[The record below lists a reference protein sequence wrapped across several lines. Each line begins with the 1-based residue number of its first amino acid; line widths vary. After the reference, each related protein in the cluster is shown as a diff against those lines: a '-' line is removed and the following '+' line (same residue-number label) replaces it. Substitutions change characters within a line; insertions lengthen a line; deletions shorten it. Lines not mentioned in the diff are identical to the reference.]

1 MMTKKDLELIQ
12 KYLNSNYPVQ
22 RLKYDGKFKRAIL
35 FDNGRTYL
43 LSNKN
48 DKPYLKKEMV
58 KATETIFGFNSEET
72 NILVSQYLKF

>member
-1 MMTKKDLELIQ
+1 MTKKDLELIQ
-12 KYLNSNYPVQ
+12 KYLNRNYPVQ

-58 KATETIFGFNSEET
+58 TTIETIFGFNSEET

>member
-1 MMTKKDLELIQ
+1 MTKKDLELIQ

-35 FDNGRTYL
+35 FDNGKTYL

-58 KATETIFGFNSEET
+58 TAIETIFGFNSEET
-72 NILVSQYLKF
+72 NLFVSQYLKF

>member
-12 KYLNSNYPVQ
+12 KYLNRNYPVQ

-58 KATETIFGFNSEET
+58 TTIETIFGFNSEET
-72 NILVSQYLKF
+72 ILLVSQYLKF

>member
-1 MMTKKDLELIQ
+1 MTKKDLELIQ
-12 KYLNSNYPVQ
+12 KYLNRNYPVQ

-58 KATETIFGFNSEET
+58 TTIETIFGFNSEET
-72 NILVSQYLKF
+72 ILLVSQYLKF

>member
-1 MMTKKDLELIQ
+1 MTKKDLELIQ
-12 KYLNSNYPVQ
+12 KYLNRNYPVQ

-58 KATETIFGFNSEET
+58 TTIEIIFGFNSEET
-72 NILVSQYLKF
+72 NLLVSQYLKF

>member
-1 MMTKKDLELIQ
+1 MTKKDLELIQ

>member
-1 MMTKKDLELIQ
+1 MTKKDLELIQ
-12 KYLNSNYPVQ
+12 KYLNRNYPVQ

-58 KATETIFGFNSEET
+58 TAIETIFGFNSEET
-72 NILVSQYLKF
+72 NLLVSQYLKF

>member
-1 MMTKKDLELIQ
+1 MTKKDLELIQ

-22 RLKYDGKFKRAIL
+22 RLKYNGKFKRAIL

-58 KATETIFGFNSEET
+58 IAIETVFGFNSEET

>member
-1 MMTKKDLELIQ
+1 MTKKDLELIQ
-12 KYLNSNYPVQ
+12 KYLNRNYPVQ

-35 FDNGRTYL
+35 FDNGKTYL

-58 KATETIFGFNSEET
+58 TTIEIIFGFNSEET
-72 NILVSQYLKF
+72 NLLVSQYLKF

>member
-1 MMTKKDLELIQ
+1 MTKKDLELIQ
-12 KYLNSNYPVQ
+12 KYLNRNYPVQ

-58 KATETIFGFNSEET
+58 IAIETIFGFNSEET

>member
-12 KYLNSNYPVQ
+12 KYLNRNYPVQ

-35 FDNGRTYL
+35 FDNGKTYL

-58 KATETIFGFNSEET
+58 TAIETIFGFNSEET
-72 NILVSQYLKF
+72 NLLVSQYLKF

>member
-1 MMTKKDLELIQ
+1 MTKKDLELIQ
-12 KYLNSNYPVQ
+12 KYLNRNYPVQ

-35 FDNGRTYL
+35 FDNGKTYL

-58 KATETIFGFNSEET
+58 TAIETIFGFNSEET
-72 NILVSQYLKF
+72 NLLVSQYLKF

>member
-12 KYLNSNYPVQ
+12 KYLNRNYPVQ

-58 KATETIFGFNSEET
+58 IAIETIFGFNSEET

>member
-12 KYLNSNYPVQ
+12 KYLNRNYPVQ

-35 FDNGRTYL
+35 FDNGNTYL

-58 KATETIFGFNSEET
+58 RATETVFGFNSEET

>member
-1 MMTKKDLELIQ
+1 MTKKDLELIQ
-12 KYLNSNYPVQ
+12 KYLNRNYPVQ

-58 KATETIFGFNSEET
+58 IAIETIFGFNSEET
-72 NILVSQYLKF
+72 NLLVSQYLKF